1 TVPLGATT
9 LTFGAIT
16 LDYGNDAGT
25 APNVAVR
32 VIPDPLT
39 TVRGRLVDSL
49 RLPIS
54 GALVSIL
61 GQFSATTL
69 SDGTFSLSGIPTAPG
84 DIVAFARATI
94 GGVLGLAVSAPT
106 APALSGT
113 TNVGDFVWT
122 STSRFVY
129 GTNYNSD
136 NISAYSIN
144 GTTGGLTAVPGA
156 PFPAGGLPFS
166 VMVDPTARFA
176 YAANSGG
183 NPNSVSAYNIDGATG
198 ALTAVPGSPFPAGA
212 PPYSVTVDPT
222 ARFVYTANSYPGPNG
237 ISAYSINQ
245 TTGALA
251 VVPGSPFPAG
261 NSPQSVTVDPTA
273 RFVYAA

>member
-198 ALTAVPGSPFPAGA
+198 ALTAVPGSPFPVGYNSYPLSVTLDPTARFVYVANYGSNNVSAYSINGTTGALAAVPGSPFLAGSS
-212 PPYSVTVDPT
+212 PYSVTVDPT
-222 ARFVYTANSYPGPNG
+222 SRF
-237 ISAYSINQ
+237 
-245 TTGALA
+245 
-251 VVPGSPFPAG
+251 
-261 NSPQSVTVDPTA
+261 
-273 RFVYAA
+273 